1 MLLLRLCKI
10 KKKAESMFFK
20 DSTANTLKHVPLVHK
35 RNMRKWMVTVKK
47 KQLQKQ
53 TSSLQSCA
61 QFPHFSPHPS
71 SWIQHS
77 TFIYSF
83 LDVSATPLV
92 AVIYSETTEE
102 TITFPPE
109 RGAYFLWYPGNCIC
123 HFSENWCVS
132 KINIHCGNSSS
143 FRLNNQ
149 LSRVCQRPESVELRA
164 DLRQKRKQENKE
176 RRVTALAKQLLST
189 GGGN

>member
-1 MLLLRLCKI
+1 MDGNC
-10 KKKAESMFFK
+10 KKKNSCKNRHLHCKA
-20 DSTANTLKHVPLVHK
+20 VPSFH
-35 RNMRKWMVTVKK
+35 T
-47 KQLQKQ
+47 
-53 TSSLQSCA
+53 
-61 QFPHFSPHPS
+61 FPPHPS

>member
-1 MLLLRLCKI
+1 
-10 KKKAESMFFK
+10 MFFK

-109 RGAYFLWYPGNCIC
+109 CGAYFLWYPGNCIC

-164 DLRQKRKQENKE
+164 DLRLKRKQENKE